1 MKSIVCLLAFG
12 FCWIAALAHAEAL
25 PPEVLNS
32 EYQNCMGGESNA
44 KAPMRANYCACVID
58 KMKSWTMEESLG
70 LAQQIQGSQQ
80 PPDKIAALAKSC
92 IDQVMRH

>member
-1 MKSIVCLLAFG
+1 MRNLVCLLAFG
-12 FCWIAALAHAEAL
+12 LCWIAALALAEAL
-25 PPEVLNS
+25 PPDVLRS
-32 EYQNCMGGESNA
+32 EYQNCMGGETEA
-44 KAPMRANYCACVID
+44 KSPDRARYCACVME
-58 KMKSWTMEESLG
+58 KMKGWTVEESLG